1 MLEINYWFFVQLAN
15 FILLLI
21 ILNTILFKPMLRL
34 FSQREENTRGALDRA
49 RELDREKDEVIAEI
63 DKKLSGARNEARA
76 IFEELS
82 GQGLDGQRGAI
93 EAAQQDAVDINRKAK
108 GDLEAAVE
116 KARASLKSDVEKFA
130 RQIVGKLVGA

>member
-21 ILNTILFKPMLRL
+21 ILNTVLFKPMLRL